1 MRSKAGCFVISVDGI
16 YSSASSGLLNA
27 EPSSQQLPVRF
38 PVGDPESEEP
48 LGFGSTCG
56 RSRKQSMTG
65 RPPWVAN
72 HLHASG
78 GFRGTGDAGVNGRRE
93 AACSRCCRSSGKLDW
108 QPSVLSRR

>member
-1 MRSKAGCFVISVDGI
+1 MRSKAGCFIISADGI
-16 YSSASSGLLNA
+16 CSSASSGLLNT

-72 HLHASG
+72 HLHENLTDSHHSG
-78 GFRGTGDAGVNGRRE
+78 
-93 AACSRCCRSSGKLDW
+93 AAIDLCSFLASRC
-108 QPSVLSRR
+108 Q